1 MLAETLPIDLR
12 ALDRAIEQCL
22 GRVDA
27 MGDTLVELLGNEGAW
42 PWVAG
47 AVAVTVAGAAA
58 HSWVRRSRVVPLTL
72 VDGEGPIASWFL
84 ESNSDE

>member
-1 MLAETLPIDLR
+1 MLAESLPIDLG

-27 MGDTLVELLGNEGAW
+27 MGDTLAELLGNEGAW

-58 HSWVRRSRVVPLTL
+58 HSWVRRSRVIPLAL
-72 VDGEGPIASWFL
+72 ADGEGQISSWFL
-84 ESNSDE
+84 ESILDV